1 MNLLLYALILF
12 AIVVNGLVLYIAVRR
27 FFERNIAQGNIHF
40 DYDKMQAELDE
51 VFAPVSRPAS
61 KR

>member
-1 MNLLLYALILF
+1 MSDLFIAMTLVSCLVNALVIF
-12 AIVVNGLVLYIAVRR
+12 IAVRR